1 MSDQAELHGK
11 ILGFLMG
18 EWARKDNRQLVSV
31 DLLYAPGSGY
41 RDEEIRKWV
50 RADEPDLFAE
60 FVNIEKLVAQIV
72 EIATGEADAK
82 APGKHRFIVRC
93 TQHGGSRPTHSFAL
107 SPSYTGNDD
116 VAIMPTG
123 GGGGGG
129 GVSSKDQQVIA
140 NHAGQLMRINA
151 QMFEG
156 TIRVL
161 GQQNMALHQQVS
173 DLTADNANLR
183 RDLEEARS
191 NRMDREFQIAMATE
205 KNMRTNAGFQ
215 KLLQIGTVV
224 AAKIGG
230 GDDNSGN
237 QHPSTSPLGMLLGEF
252 YQSLRPDQMGAM
264 MQMLDMAQKMLFMEI
279 VNLIKPPEQTGGPGG
294 PGGPGPNGKSAGPP
308 PGPPAGPPRGAPA
321 VR

>member
-31 DLLYAPGSGY
+31 DLLYSPGNGY
-41 RDEEIRKWV
+41 KDEEIRKWV

-60 FVNIEKLVAQIV
+60 FINIEKLVAQII
-72 EIATGEADAK
+72 EIATGEVDAK
-82 APGKHRFIVRC
+82 AAGKHRFVVRC
-93 TQHGGSRPTHSFAL
+93 TQHGGSKPALSFAL
-107 SPSYTGNDD
+107 SPSYTGED
-116 VAIMPTG
+116 VAIVSNG

-129 GVSSKDQQVIA
+129 GSSRQEQQVIA
-140 NHAGQLMRINA
+140 NHASQLMRINA

-173 DLTADNANLR
+173 ELTADNANLR

-230 GDDNSGN
+230 GDDNNGN
-237 QHPSTSPLGMLLGEF
+237 QHPSASPIGMLLGEF
-252 YQSLRPDQMGAM
+252 YQSLRPEQMGTM
-264 MQMLDMAQKMLFMEI
+264 MQMLDMAQKMMFMEI
-279 VNLIKPPEQTGGPGG
+279 VNLIKPPEQGSGQGG
-294 PGGPGPNGKSAGPP
+294 NGKPAGPP
-308 PGPPAGPPRGAPA
+308 PGRPQAPPPPR
-321 VR
+321 

>member
-72 EIATGEADAK
+72 EIATGDADAK

-123 GGGGGG
+123 GGGGG
-129 GVSSKDQQVIA
+129 VSSKDQQVIA
-140 NHAGQLMRINA
+140 THASQLMRINA

-230 GDDNSGN
+230 GDDNNSN
-237 QHPSTSPLGMLLGEF
+237 QHPSTSPLGLLLGEF
-252 YQSLRPDQMGAM
+252 YLSLRPDQMGAM
-264 MQMLDMAQKMLFMEI
+264 MQMLDMGQKMMFGEI
-279 VNLIKPPEQTGGPGG
+279 VNLIKPPEQG
-294 PGGPGPNGKSAGPP
+294 GGPGPNGKPAGPP
-308 PGPPAGPPRGAPA
+308 PGPPMGAPPA
-321 VR
+321 H